1 MRNPVALFLCL
12 GALLAPANTRAQQAE
27 VPDAMPNNIP
37 YGPTV
42 TADRAAEIVEAVMA
56 EGRSGARDWKL
67 AIAVVDPHGDLVYF
81 YKMDDTQYGSTTIAV
96 NKARSAA
103 RMRRP
108 TQVFSELMQTTAG
121 SFAPTLGP
129 DVVASPGGVPLIEN
143 GRLIGGIGCSGASGA
158 QDHVACTAG
167 ANVLR

>member
-1 MRNPVALFLCL
+1 MRNPVALLLFL
-12 GALLAPANTRAQQAE
+12 GALLAPANARAQQAE

-37 YGPTV
+37 YGPTI

-56 EGRSGARDWKL
+56 EGRRGARDWKL

-81 YKMDDTQYGSTTIAV
+81 YKMDDTQYGSTAIAM
-96 NKARSAA
+96 NKARSSA

-108 TQVFSELMQTTAG
+108 TQVFSRLMQTTAG
-121 SFAPTLGP
+121 SFVPTLGP
-129 DVVASPGGVPLIEN
+129 DAVASPGGVPLIEN

-158 QDHVACTAG
+158 QDHVACMAG